1 MAGLADFRAQHP
13 EYNDMSDAALSDA
26 LYRKFYSDMPRAD
39 FDAKMG
45 ASPAIPAIPAID
57 GQAGGAR
64 SPDAFWSDLPTP
76 GNPNFDP
83 SRPQTPNFAFG
94 MSRAANPNP
103 LPMLA
108 TVGNEIAANVPIA
121 GPYLKQTGEK
131 LDALLGGTTPE
142 DIASRNAAMAS
153 QNPVPATVGKV
164 AGAVAPYAIAAEL
177 PVINQALGMTGPL
190 LQRLGMTAAS
200 QAAINTGDNMAKGQD
215 FGTAASNAVMPSL
228 LAVPGALLGPSGA
241 KMTPQRAAALDVMKQ
256 EGVPLTGGQATMS
269 KKMMFAESQLGGAK
283 AQDFQETQ
291 LKAFTKAALKSAG
304 VSADIADPAV
314 LRKAYDEAG
323 NKFASLASV
332 TKPVISAPIYQ
343 NMMKVA
349 DDYTALKG
357 VNSAPVL
364 ENVIQRIGTM
374 AANNGGVLKGEQYK
388 TLITDIRK
396 YAEGST
402 DVELKA
408 ALGELR
414 ELVDDAVEQS
424 INGSQ
429 TLAAWQKLRAQY
441 RNLVTVTDA
450 VAGGGEMALQGI
462 IDPVSL
468 NNAVRNNVGRRS
480 YAKGYGDLNELSR
493 AGRLVMPKLP
503 DSGSAS
509 RIGAMT
515 GAAGL
520 PTAAYFASQG
530 DLKALAATATATA
543 APYIAGRAM
552 LSKPGRAWIAKDGS
566 TIPST
571 VSRGLLPLLLGQ

>member
-1 MAGLADFRAQHP
+1 MAGLADFRAKHP
-13 EYNDMSDAALSDA
+13 EYNDMPDAALADA

-45 ASPAIPAIPAID
+45 SGQPKVDPSALASLPA
-57 GQAGGAR
+57 
-64 SPDAFWSDLPTP
+64 SDLPTP
-76 GNPNFDP
+76 GNPTFDP
-83 SRPQTPNFAFG
+83 NRPQTPNYSFG
-94 MSRAANPNP
+94 MSQSANPNP
-103 LPMLA
+103 LPAIA
-108 TVGNEIAANVPIA
+108 TVGNEIAANIPIA
-121 GPYLKQTGEK
+121 GPYLKSAGEK
-131 LDALLGGTTPE
+131 VDAFFGGVPQQE
-142 DIASRNAAMAS
+142 IAARNTEMAR
-153 QNPVPATVGKV
+153 QNPEAATTGKV
-164 AGAVAPYAIAAEL
+164 VGSVAPYAVAAEL
-177 PVINQALGMTGPL
+177 PVINQALGMSGPV
-190 LQRLGMTAAS
+190 LQRLLMTAAS
-200 QAAINTGDNMAKGQD
+200 QGAINTGDNMTKGHD
-215 FGTAASNAVMPSL
+215 LGHALGNAVMPSL
-228 LAVPGALLGPSGA
+228 LSVPGALLAPSGA
-241 KMTPQRAAALDVMKQ
+241 KMTPQRAAAIDVMKK
-256 EGVPLTGGQATMS
+256 EGIPLTGGQSTMS

-304 VSADIADPAV
+304 VASDVADPAV

-332 TKPVISAPIYQ
+332 TKPVITAPIWQ
-343 NMMKVA
+343 NMNKVA
-349 DDYTALKG
+349 DDYMQVKG
-357 VNSAPVL
+357 VNAAPVL
-364 ENVIQRIGTM
+364 ENIIQRVGNM
-374 AANNGGVLKGEQYK
+374 AANNAGALKGDQYK

-396 YAEGST
+396 YAENST

-414 ELVDDAVEQS
+414 ETLDDAVEQS
-424 INGSQ
+424 MGGK

-441 RNLVTVTDA
+441 RNLITVTDA

-462 IDPVSL
+462 IDPTSL

-503 DSGSAS
+503 DSGTAS
-509 RIGAMT
+509 RMASFG
-515 GAAGL
+515 GAAGI

-530 DLKALAATATATA
+530 DLKALAATAAASA
-543 APYIAGRAM
+543 APYVAGRAM
-552 LSKPGRAWIAKDGS
+552 LSKPGRAWIANDGS